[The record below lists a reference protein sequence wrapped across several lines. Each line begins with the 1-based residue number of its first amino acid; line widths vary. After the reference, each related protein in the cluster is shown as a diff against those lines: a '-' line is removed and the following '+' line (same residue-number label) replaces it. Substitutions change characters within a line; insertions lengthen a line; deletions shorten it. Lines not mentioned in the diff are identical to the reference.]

1 MTRVLW
7 ILLLSIPLALSV
19 LLVLFLIFDAVT
31 EFRLGSLT
39 VAFLFGGIA
48 FYLRRL
54 LIEALGESGGDM
66 EEIEFPDKIN
76 LAFGGKKPGFFTY
89 LTYLF
94 LGPAA
99 FLLFNRDLFRSK
111 SRNPQLNKTQRKQMG
126 FLFMT
131 LVWLMLLGAVGSIT
145 LELDVAYVAI
155 AVLAILLTWPVS
167 IGVALFLEHRRAMA
181 KNRIASGE

>member
-7 ILLLSIPLALSV
+7 ILLLSIPLAFSV
-19 LLVLFLIFDAVT
+19 LLVLFLSFNAVT
-31 EFRLGSLT
+31 EFRLDSLT
-39 VAFLFGGIA
+39 AAFLFGGIA

-66 EEIEFPDKIN
+66 EETEFPDKIN
-76 LAFGGKKPGFFTY
+76 LAFGGKKPGLFTY

-94 LGPAA
+94 LGPTA

-111 SRNPQLNKTQRKQMG
+111 SCNPQLNKTQRKQMG
-126 FLFMT
+126 LLFMT
-131 LVWLMLLGAVGSIT
+131 LVWLLLLGAVGSIT
-145 LELDVAYVAI
+145 FELGVAYVAI

-167 IGVALFLEHRRAMA
+167 IGVALLFEHRKAIT
-181 KNRIASGE
+181 KSRIASEE